1 MQNKKGPEAAEVFRV
16 FFKIKRKTGERKK
29 SVSVSQVRYKINN

>member
-16 FFKIKRKTGERKK
+16 FSKLKEKQEREKK
-29 SVSVSQVRYKINN
+29 QCFREPSEIQNK

>member
-16 FFKIKRKTGERKK
+16 FFKIKEKQEREKTAFP
-29 SVSVSQVRYKINN
+29 

>member
-16 FFKIKRKTGERKK
+16 FSKLKEKQEREKK
-29 SVSVSQVRYKINN
+29 VFP

>member
-16 FFKIKRKTGERKK
+16 FSKLKEKQREKK
-29 SVSVSQVRYKINN
+29 QCFREPSEIQNK